1 LPDANIAVTH
11 PQTYLPFCLYTFRLT
26 FIGFRFDLDLCLCAY
41 EPHWFRPLF
50 ILWGKVMRKEMVC

>member
-11 PQTYLPFCLYTFRLT
+11 PQTYLPSYLYTFRLV
-26 FIGFRFDLDLCLCAY
+26 FIGFDLDLCLYAY

-50 ILWGKVMRKEMVC
+50 ILWGKVMCKEMVC